1 MMAVSKQTDEGKGG
15 STTNSHL
22 PWVEKYR
29 PNSLDSVVAHEDI
42 LSTLRHLMNSG
53 NMPHLLLYGPPG
65 TGKTTTI
72 KACAYYL
79 YGKERVRANVLE
91 MNASDDRGIDV
102 VRQQIREF
110 SSTSSIFSMMG
121 PSSSSGSGPIAN
133 FKLVVLD
140 EADQMSH
147 DAQAALRRVIEKYT
161 KNVRFCILCNH
172 INKVIPA
179 LQSRCTRFRFAPV
192 KKSAMMPRLKYV
204 AEQENVRYTTE
215 GLAAAFRLSH
225 GDLRRCLNTM
235 QSSALSAN
243 EITEESVYR
252 VTGNPTPGEVTAIV
266 SDMLSSD
273 FATSWAKVEEAVTQK
288 GISIA
293 DLARDIHPIMMA
305 MDLPQDC
312 KCFLLMKLSDLE
324 YYAAGGAR
332 EAAGLGGLLGAFQ
345 LVKEAVTQRRPI
357 KEVAGDC
364 VCRGNAST

>member
-1 MMAVSKQTDEGKGG
+1 MMAISKQAEEGKSG
-15 STTNSHL
+15 SNHL

-29 PNSLDSVVAHEDI
+29 PSTLDSVVAHEDI
-42 LSTLRHLMNSG
+42 LNTLRHLMNSG

-72 KACAYYL
+72 KACAHYL
-79 YGKERVRANVLE
+79 YGKDRVRANVLE

-121 PSSSSGSGPIAN
+121 PSSSNGNGSSTGGPIVN
-133 FKLVVLD
+133 FKLVILD

-204 AEQENVRYTTE
+204 AEQEDVRYTTE

-235 QSSALSAN
+235 QSSALSAS

-266 SDMLSSD
+266 ADMLSGD
-273 FATSWAKVEEAVTQK
+273 FATSWAKVEAAVMQK
-288 GISIA
+288 GISMA

-312 KCFLLMKLSDLE
+312 KCFLVMKLSDIE

-332 EAAGLGGLLGAFQ
+332 ESTGLGGLLGAFQ
-345 LVKEAVTQRRPI
+345 LVKEAVTQRKPI

-364 VCRGNAST
+364 VS

>member
-1 MMAVSKQTDEGKGG
+1 MMAISKQAEEAKSG
-15 STTNSHL
+15 SSQL

-29 PNSLDSVVAHEDI
+29 PTTLDSVVAHEDI

-65 TGKTTTI
+65 TGKTTTV

-79 YGKERVRANVLE
+79 YGKDRVRANVLE

-121 PSSSSGSGPIAN
+121 SSAASGGSGSYSGGPIAN
-133 FKLVVLD
+133 FKLVILD

-204 AEQENVRYTTE
+204 AEQEGVRYTTE

-225 GDLRRCLNTM
+225 GDLRRCLNMM
-235 QSSALSAN
+235 QSSALSAG
-243 EITEESVYR
+243 EITEASVYR
-252 VTGNPTPGEVTAIV
+252 VTGNPTPAEVTAIV

-293 DLARDIHPIMMA
+293 DLARDVHPIMMA

-312 KCFLLMKLSDLE
+312 KCFLLMKLSDME

-332 EAAGLGGLLGAFQ
+332 ETAGLGGLLGAFQ
-345 LVKEAVTQRRPI
+345 LVKEAVTQRKPI

-364 VCRGNAST
+364 VC